1 VKPLV
6 RTAECQYLR
15 YRAPEQVSLSLARVR
30 STNCGVSNNYQEQP
44 IDIPAKY
51 DAISSER
58 ASSEAQQAGEQENGR
73 EIERDWQEIHR
84 VIAD

>member
-1 VKPLV
+1 
-6 RTAECQYLR
+6 
-15 YRAPEQVSLSLARVR
+15 
-30 STNCGVSNNYQEQP
+30 VSNNYQEQP